1 MLKQRC
7 NDIEAATAAAMTAY
21 QKARDSEEESV
32 CQAEERLK
40 KEVEDLANR
49 ILDIQSQQLK
59 ADKDSVERASL
70 KAKAEELEA
79 VKVAKVTEWKA
90 KCDEVEAEWD
100 RVTKANAPK
109 PFSFLRGR
117 PHDKAATPTGT
128 PKAKKEASSAKPS
141 AKPSPAAA
149 PSPTAAAD
157 SSPAPKKKKGGS
169 FLRGPP
175 PK

>member
-1 MLKQRC
+1 MANCEQIMERQTPHGLCRP
-7 NDIEAATAAAMTAY
+7 IEASIWVCLHGIAN
-21 QKARDSEEESV
+21 REESV

-49 ILDIQSQQLK
+49 ILDIQSQQLT

-100 RVTKANAPK
+100 RITKANAPT
-109 PFSFLRGR
+109 L
-117 PHDKAATPTGT
+117 
-128 PKAKKEASSAKPS
+128 
-141 AKPSPAAA
+141 
-149 PSPTAAAD
+149 
-157 SSPAPKKKKGGS
+157 
-169 FLRGPP
+169 
-175 PK
+175 